1 MPSAQRDR
9 DPAGRP
15 KNTRPRDALGRPLP
29 RGAKNEI
36 PDEPPAGDAEAAL
49 ERGIEHFNAGRY
61 FQAHEA
67 WEEGWHPA
75 PEPERDFWQGLTQV
89 AVGLTHRQRGNAHGA
104 ATLLRRGAKRL
115 KPYGERHMGVPA
127 TAIAGFASDAADR
140 IERDGT
146 DAPLDVP
153 AIVRERV

>member
-1 MPSAQRDR
+1 MAKADRDR
-9 DPAGRP
+9 DRVGRP
-15 KNTRPRDALGRPLP
+15 KNARPRDALGRPLP
-29 RGAKNEI
+29 RGAANAMPE
-36 PDEPPAGDAEAAL
+36 EPPAKTPEEAL

-89 AVGLTHRQRGNAHGA
+89 TVGLTHRQRGNPHGA
-104 ATLLRRGAKRL
+104 TTLLRRGAKKLR
-115 KPYGERHMGVPA
+115 KYGDRHMGVPA
-127 TAIAGFASDAADR
+127 ADVASFAEHAADR

-146 DAPLDVP
+146 DATIEVP
-153 AIVRERV
+153 PIVREDA